1 MRAAIF
7 LSERTGHASA
17 EDTADMLDLLG
28 AYGPVPALD
37 GINPTALRARLAHD
51 KKAVLGAVHFVL
63 PVRIGEVKIVSG
75 VPERTVLDAIQSA
88 LA

>member
-1 MRAAIF
+1 
-7 LSERTGHASA
+7 
-17 EDTADMLDLLG
+17 MLDMLG

-37 GINPTALRARLAHD
+37 GISAKALLARLAHD
-51 KKAVLGAVHFVL
+51 KKAILGAVHFVL

-75 VPERTVLDAIQSA
+75 VPETTVLDAIQSA